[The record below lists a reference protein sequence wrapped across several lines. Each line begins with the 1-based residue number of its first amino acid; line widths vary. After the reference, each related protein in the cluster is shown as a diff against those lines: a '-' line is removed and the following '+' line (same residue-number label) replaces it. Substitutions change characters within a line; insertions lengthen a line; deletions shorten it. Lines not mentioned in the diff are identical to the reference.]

1 MQTEEELRQLAIRR
15 LKKKRDF
22 AAHLVS
28 YFVINAFL
36 VGIWYFVAGRGY
48 FWPGW
53 VLLGWGIGLVLNAW
67 DVYGRREIT
76 EAEIQREMGH
86 QRGSE
91 EPPATEHQ
99 GGSGEP
105 PATE

>member
-67 DVYGRREIT
+67 EVYGRREISET
-76 EAEIQREMGH
+76 DIQHEMERN
-86 QRGSE
+86 RGGTGT
-91 EPPATEHQ
+91 PLT
-99 GGSGEP
+99 
-105 PATE
+105 